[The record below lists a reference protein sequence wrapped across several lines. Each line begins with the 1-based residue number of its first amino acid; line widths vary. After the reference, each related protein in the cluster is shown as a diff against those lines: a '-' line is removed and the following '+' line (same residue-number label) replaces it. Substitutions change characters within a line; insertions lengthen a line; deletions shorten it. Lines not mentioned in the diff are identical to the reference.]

1 MQGFSPRKWI
11 KHCYLQG
18 FVHVTIF
25 DFLKMCKYQHFL
37 RSSRQKKIVS
47 KSAESAVI
55 YRGLGAVTGKSCQKH
70 NYLQGFV
77 PSTFSWHC
85 KNFVNTSIFC
95 NQHAKNVVI
104 YRVFFASP
112 SKTLVFAVLRLKSI
126 GIYNVFCVF
135 ALFPQKTSKRTNAVI
150 YKNLFLK
157 AQNRPKNVSKWR
169 FFSVLGTSKREGGA
183 GECSW
188 RRLWATRIPSK
199 KLSPTQL
206 KDFDVLRGPGAEW
219 VRGGSG
225 KEKIY

>member
-135 ALFPQKTSKRTNAVI
+135 ALFPQKTSKRTNTVI
-150 YKNLFLK
+150 YKILFLK

-169 FFSVLGTSKREGGA
+169 FFSVLGTSKREGGGGGMLLETLMSDPDSIQKA
-183 GECSW
+183 FPHPIERFWCF
-188 RRLWATRIPSK
+188 A
-199 KLSPTQL
+199 
-206 KDFDVLRGPGAEW
+206 GPG
-219 VRGGSG
+219 RGVGARW
-225 KEKIY
+225 